1 MQDNGVGTDIMYPSP
16 VHLQPCYH
24 DYAGDSCPEAE
35 NFAKEV
41 ICLPIGAHISENSAA
56 EIAQVVN
63 LFNK

>member
-1 MQDNGVGTDIMYPSP
+1 MYPSP
-16 VHLQPCYH
+16 VYLQPCYQ
-24 DYAGDSCPEAE
+24 DYNGNSCPEAE

-56 EIAQVVN
+56 EIAQLVN